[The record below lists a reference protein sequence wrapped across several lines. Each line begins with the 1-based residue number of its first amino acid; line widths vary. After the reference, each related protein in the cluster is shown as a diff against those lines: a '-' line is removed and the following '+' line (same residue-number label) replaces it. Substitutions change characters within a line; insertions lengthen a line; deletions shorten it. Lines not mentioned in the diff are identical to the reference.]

1 MKIWLLLSTIH
12 FILCAAL
19 GAYGSH
25 VGDSALML
33 GSVFAWLFVAAVTY
47 VVLSPIGR
55 IISALDTLSSQGSAE
70 SLSPA
75 IADLNDLVHST
86 NRLAGRLSAWKDHAQ
101 TILNGTQA
109 EDNSAPHVERALL
122 ELKRIREE
130 HGALS
135 HVLNTT
141 LKQTRV
147 QRSQLKGSRGALD
160 SVLGNSRK
168 VAENLQTA
176 FKVSERAQNTFR
188 GIRDQFDDLETKNSR
203 IAELVEEIRSVTQRL
218 DLLSLNASLEANRAG
233 ESGKTFAQM
242 AGEMRKLAEQ
252 IQDSISEIQESL
264 VHARNLGKR
273 GLEQA
278 EEGRKL
284 GETTSDSVLRT
295 STLAQQTQSHVDMC
309 AHELMVLTE
318 SVEESARHARRGL
331 GLLEGLPTTS
341 VAQSSESSSLSEVSE
356 TNGLD
361 SLSETSEV
369 AEQRHRKT
377 IVGLALSPVGL
388 ASSSEVAEST
398 PPSMDGTKEE
408 TTREMT
414 AEHLSSFE
422 AAVDELERDMESK
435 KS

>member
-1 MKIWLLLSTIH
+1 MKIWLLLVTIH
-12 FILCAAL
+12 FVLCAVL
-19 GAYGSH
+19 GAYGNH
-25 VGDSALML
+25 VGDEALIF

-47 VVLSPIGR
+47 VILSPIGR
-55 IISALDTLSSQGSAE
+55 IVGTLDTLANQGHAE
-70 SLSPA
+70 SLPPA
-75 IADLNDLVHST
+75 IADLNDVVLST
-86 NRLAGRLSAWKDHAQ
+86 NRLATQLGAWRDHAQ
-101 TILNGTQA
+101 LILNGSIPEEA
-109 EDNSAPHVERALL
+109 SAPLVERALL
-122 ELKRIREE
+122 ELRRIREE
-130 HGALS
+130 HAALNQ
-135 HVLNTT
+135 VLDNA
-141 LKQTRV
+141 LRQTQN
-147 QRSQLKGSRGALD
+147 QRSQLKRSRGALD
-160 SVLGNSRK
+160 SALGNTRK
-168 VAENLQTA
+168 VAESLQTA

-264 VHARNLGKR
+264 ILARTLGRR
-273 GLEQA
+273 GVEQA

-295 STLAQQTQSHVDMC
+295 STLAQQTQAHVDAC
-309 AHELMVLTE
+309 AQELLVLSE
-318 SVEESARHARRGL
+318 SVEKSTRHARRGL
-331 GLLEGLPTTS
+331 ALLDGLPLSSTPTPNS
-341 VAQSSESSSLSEVSE
+341 VEVPEEPES
-356 TNGLD
+356 NGLD

-377 IVGLALSPVGL
+377 MVGLAISVPGI
-388 ASSSEVAEST
+388 ASSSEASEAT
-398 PPSMDGTKEE
+398 PPAMEGSKDE